1 MPLAR
6 SNVLALIAV
15 ALVAGCSHLPSG
27 GLRDA
32 LDALSPDAAVAR
44 VPLDLP
50 PAPRPAVRAGD
61 TYIYGAAS
69 VRRVAAVSPG
79 ALTWTTTDGQNF
91 RTGRDFFTPLLE
103 QTRPDQRLTSTL
115 SGQPG
120 ALWPLSVGRT
130 VSFGESRTTRL
141 TAIDR
146 EVTTQLRWECAV
158 IDTRVSQVPA
168 GDFETYHVG
177 CKAWRSG
184 FFLPLQTIT
193 WDYAPSLGHYV
204 RRTWFEGG
212 RPRQAVL
219 AAALPAPLATAPRIA
234 ATLERLRQMQQP

>member
-1 MPLAR
+1 MQPTTAP
-6 SNVLALIAV
+6 ALIGA
-15 ALVAGCSHLPSG
+15 ALLAAGCSHLPSG
-27 GLRDA
+27 GLQDA
-32 LDALSPDAAVAR
+32 LDVFTPSASGPR
-44 VPLDLP
+44 VPIHLD

-69 VRRVAAVSPG
+69 VRRVSAVSAT
-79 ALTWTTTDGQNF
+79 ALTWTTTDGHSL

-103 QTRPDQRLTSTL
+103 QTLPDQRLTSRL

-120 ALWPLSVGRT
+120 AMWPLAVGKKVT
-130 VSFGESRTTRL
+130 FEESRTTRMTVL
-141 TAIDR
+141 AR
-146 EVTTQLRWECAV
+146 EVSTQLRWECEV
-158 IDTRVSQVPA
+158 VDTRLSQVPA
-168 GDFETYHVG
+168 GDFETYHVA
-177 CKAWRSG
+177 CKAYRSG
-184 FFLPLQTIT
+184 FFLPVQSVT

-219 AAALPAPLATAPRIA
+219 AAALPAPLATPPRIA